1 MPTPTAKETMIITIA
16 TTCKLAIAS
25 GRKPKASPSVD
36 AKKITAKPEHMPIQV
51 VMMRARR
58 PAFSMI
64 NIAMKVMARL
74 TSDSS
79 VWLKRCGGYRDEEGP
94 KRGG

>member
-1 MPTPTAKETMIITIA
+1 MKHALDRQRA
-16 TTCKLAIAS
+16 VRSRTCRLAMAS
-25 GRKPKASPSVD
+25 GRMPNSSPNVEER
-36 AKKITAKPEHMPIQV
+36 KITAKPEHMPTQV
-51 VMMRARR
+51 VMMSARR